1 MINNERKETTMATLG
16 QKLREL
22 RHQKGYKLNEVAE
35 GADLSISFISLIE
48 RDKAS
53 ISVENLQKL
62 AYFYNVRLF
71 QIFQDIEEEDA
82 FVVKNQESQSW
93 REFSTLN
100 EPSLFL
106 LSPEDNLSFKAL
118 MARIPTTKSSQGLHL
133 HKGETFILVKDGS
146 VEIALPNKKTVVLNS
161 GDSAHLT
168 SFKGVQINNVNE
180 SMPAILLIVASPTTQ
195 YLNALGEPL
204 SYFESAA

>member
-1 MINNERKETTMATLG
+1 MATLG

-22 RHQKGYKLNEVAE
+22 RHHKGYKLNEVAE

-62 AYFYNVRLF
+62 AIFYNVRLF

-82 FVVKNQESQSW
+82 HVVRSSQMES
-93 REFSTLN
+93 LGDYGN
-100 EPSLFL
+100 PAVPSLHL
-106 LSPEDNLSFKAL
+106 LSPDDNLSFKSILAY
-118 MARIPTTKSSQGLHL
+118 IPPASFREVIQIQ
-133 HKGETFILVKDGS
+133 KGEAFVLVKEGQL
-146 VEIALPNKKTVVLNS
+146 EIEIPNKKPVSLNE

-168 SFKGVQINNVNE
+168 SYKGTVLKSAKENTAVK
-180 SMPAILLIVASPTTQ
+180 LLIVASSTTQ
-195 YLNALGEPL
+195 HLDGQGNILKYLEIA
-204 SYFESAA
+204 